1 VPLIIYYIHAT
12 YQYIDWGDC
21 MKLKYIINDISEVL
35 VQHYIKMRNVKVNQ
49 SKHAIMVLH
58 MKQAIMDTY
67 QTMYPDFDDV
77 YSIDIYF
84 GYQKT
89 TCILGYEKEYDHELV
104 NQMIDEMKTILNK
117 TYSSDMF
124 DHNDD
129 VIIIHACPFDDM
141 QITHNDII
149 TLLDLDCI

>member
-1 VPLIIYYIHAT
+1 
-12 YQYIDWGDC
+12 
-21 MKLKYIINDISEVL
+21 M
-35 VQHYIKMRNVKVNQ
+35 
-49 SKHAIMVLH
+49 
-58 MKQAIMDTY
+58 
-67 QTMYPDFDDV
+67 
-77 YSIDIYF
+77 
-84 GYQKT
+84 
-89 TCILGYEKEYDHELV
+89 GYEKEYDHKLA

-141 QITHNDII
+141 RITYDDII